1 MTMPLPWVEKI
12 FRKLT
17 LVYGRDFL
25 SRWEGQEINGVIDD
39 WALELAGFA
48 NWPEAIGWALNNL
61 PADRPPTV
69 LQFRDICRRAPGKAM
84 LALPEPPAD
93 PERLKA
99 ELAKLASVPVVQ
111 RQDPKAWAQRIMARH
126 AHGDRLS
133 TISVRFAREAIG
145 IPQPGATAEV

>member
-12 FRKLT
+12 FRRLT

-69 LQFRDICRRAPGKAM
+69 LQFRDICRKAPARSAP
-84 LALPEPPAD
+84 ALPEPEADRNGFRPSWPNWPASG
-93 PERLKA
+93 L
-99 ELAKLASVPVVQ
+99 
-111 RQDPKAWAQRIMARH
+111 
-126 AHGDRLS
+126 
-133 TISVRFAREAIG
+133 
-145 IPQPGATAEV
+145 